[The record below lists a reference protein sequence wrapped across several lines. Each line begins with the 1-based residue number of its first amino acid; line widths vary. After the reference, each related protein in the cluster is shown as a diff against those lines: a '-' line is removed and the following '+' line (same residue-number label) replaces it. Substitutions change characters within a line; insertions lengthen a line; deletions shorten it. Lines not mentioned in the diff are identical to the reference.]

1 MITEG
6 SGLVLPIQVY
16 SSFKMISIITVFQ
29 LVKMEKYSAKREVLL
44 VCTIGWCN
52 MVRVSQTLT

>member
-16 SSFKMISIITVFQ
+16 SPFKMISITVFQ
-29 LVKMEKYSAKREVLL
+29 LVKMERYLAKKEEGIVGLHNWP
-44 VCTIGWCN
+44 V
-52 MVRVSQTLT
+52 